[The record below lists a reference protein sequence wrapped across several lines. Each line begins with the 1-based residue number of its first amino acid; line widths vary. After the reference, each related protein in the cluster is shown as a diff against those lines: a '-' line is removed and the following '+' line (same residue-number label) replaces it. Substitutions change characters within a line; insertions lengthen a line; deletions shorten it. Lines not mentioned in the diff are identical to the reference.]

1 MRGKTMEMRLFT
13 GGKQKTLLIADDEP
27 NIRLVVKRV
36 FEKDYRVLEAANGD
50 EAVKLAFKDR
60 PDIILM
66 DIMMPGS
73 DGLNALNI
81 LKNDK
86 RTSDIPVIM
95 LTGLGFN
102 LNQQLA
108 GSLGAREYLKK
119 PIAVR
124 DLVGAVN
131 KTY

>member
-1 MRGKTMEMRLFT
+1 MEKRLFS
-13 GGKQKTLLIADDEP
+13 GVKHRTLLIADDEP
-27 NIRLVVKRV
+27 NIRLVVRRV

-50 EAVKLAFKDR
+50 EAVKTAFRER

-73 DGLNALNI
+73 DGLNALNT

-102 LNQQLA
+102 LNEQLA
-108 GSLGAREYLKK
+108 GSLGARDYLKK

-131 KTY
+131 NKF